1 LADRKEDKTAGL
13 RSLAR
18 DGAAKYLTE
27 EQLDALFEGAL
38 AITKKA
44 WGTCPGC
51 KKQVQVD
58 ITDAKAVIGALSD
71 LVTKIADVPKEE
83 DTGEKITF
91 ERVIYMESPDEARRS
106 VDMEARWEAG
116 RAAPSARSSSTK
128 CSTIRD

>member
-91 ERVIYMESPDEARRS
+91 ERVIYMESPDEAS
-106 VDMEARWEAG
+106 EGEMG
-116 RAAPSARSSSTK
+116 
-128 CSTIRD
+128 